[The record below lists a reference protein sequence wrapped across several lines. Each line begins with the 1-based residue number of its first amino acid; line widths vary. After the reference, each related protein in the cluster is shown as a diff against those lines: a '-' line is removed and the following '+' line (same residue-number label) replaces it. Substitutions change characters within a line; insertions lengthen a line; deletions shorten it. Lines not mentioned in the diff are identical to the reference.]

1 MNTVLEQE
9 IHELENAR
17 YRAMVSND
25 LTTLEQLLSD
35 DLIYTHSSARLDS
48 KASYLDS
55 LRSGKVRYVS
65 AERQQESIVDY
76 GKVVVINGR
85 MKAHAIVDGH
95 DRTLDN
101 QFICVWV
108 HNPKGWQMARWAST
122 PIPPM

>member
-48 KASYLDS
+48 KASYLNS

-76 GKVVVINGR
+76 GKVVVI
-85 MKAHAIVDGH
+85 
-95 DRTLDN
+95 
-101 QFICVWV
+101 
-108 HNPKGWQMARWAST
+108 MAG
-122 PIPPM
+122 